1 MVRSGPSGA
10 GPVVPYTLAAQTSS
24 EDEHLHDHSAA
35 HRIIEEIVTIG
46 TRHRS
51 RAAVDTPVPV
61 DFFDAEV
68 IESVNSSDLL
78 DVIAQVVPSFFLRRF
93 PIADGASFI
102 RPTALRGLDSHHTLV
117 LINGKRLHRSALVGL
132 FGFGPHGA
140 DISSLPSGSIASME
154 VLRDGAAALYGSDAI
169 AGVINFNLKNSD
181 SGANFSARYGGYT
194 EGDGQELRLEGGSGS
209 VARGPSMSARSTP
222 RPSRQVAQ
230 RPTTLLL
237 ETRKLRLS
245 RQPRAS
251 SPLATSPTL
260 DQMPTPIP
268 MLPMVI
274 CCK

>member
-1 MVRSGPSGA
+1 
-10 GPVVPYTLAAQTSS
+10 
-24 EDEHLHDHSAA
+24 
-35 HRIIEEIVTIG
+35 
-46 TRHRS
+46 
-51 RAAVDTPVPV
+51 
-61 DFFDAEV
+61 
-68 IESVNSSDLL
+68 
-78 DVIAQVVPSFFLRRF
+78 
-93 PIADGASFI
+93 
-102 RPTALRGLDSHHTLV
+102 
-117 LINGKRLHRSALVGL
+117 
-132 FGFGPHGA
+132 
-140 DISSLPSGSIASME
+140 ME

-194 EGDGQELRLEGGSGS
+194 EGDGEEVRLEGGSGS